1 MMNILNRE
9 EVIWHSNLPNSKM
22 ESPGDAD
29 AKYPKL
35 KKTVGFFQV
44 LRNCLDIMHWLLV
57 LARTDGT
64 ALPFFWGCPAPANQS
79 SNVAVVGSSSWLR
92 SAIRIQKRSATR
104 DAAA

>member
-1 MMNILNRE
+1 
-9 EVIWHSNLPNSKM
+9 M
-22 ESPGDAD
+22 ESSSDAAAD
-29 AKYPKL
+29 AKYPDML
-35 KKTVGFFQV
+35 KSLQFLQV

-79 SNVAVVGSSSWLR
+79 SNVAVVGSSWLR

>member
-1 MMNILNRE
+1 
-9 EVIWHSNLPNSKM
+9 M
-22 ESPGDAD
+22 ESSNDAAAAAAAD
-29 AKYPKL
+29 AKYPDML
-35 KKTVGFFQV
+35 KSLQFLQV

>member
-1 MMNILNRE
+1 
-9 EVIWHSNLPNSKM
+9 M
-22 ESPGDAD
+22 ESSSDAAAD
-29 AKYPKL
+29 AKYPDML
-35 KKTVGFFQV
+35 KSLQFLQV

-64 ALPFFWGCPAPANQS
+64 ALQFFWGCPAPANQS